1 MRATCFSLCFP
12 GVAGQRLRK
21 LLTPMVVVE
30 QGGRTGRRLLV
41 CGCAGSSVLALD
53 LTGLAVEGELW
64 GENSPLGF
72 WERENSSCC
81 VGLCLDEGATLAARQ
96 AH

>member
-64 GENSPLGF
+64 GERELTVGVLG
-72 WERENSSCC
+72 ERELQL
-81 VGLCLDEGATLAARQ
+81 LCRALSG
-96 AH
+96 